1 MGEKIVLENTIVL
14 KRDKSGIK
22 KINSIILFLFILSYG
37 GVGVYMISTN
47 KLFIETAII
56 LLIIYFLA
64 VIFSFFKSK
73 INSKKNAPFI
83 FQCDVETLKYYPLIR
98 KGIAYSILLDEVK
111 DIHVL
116 WWGNGAN
123 KITINFY
130 QKPQFSTRT
139 ENDEEEIV
147 DKTIL
152 CFERIDVSLKDFN
165 NFFNSMNDKFSCP
178 VIFDKR

>member
-1 MGEKIVLENTIVL
+1 LENIIVL

-22 KINSIILFLFILSYG
+22 KINSIVLLLFILCYG

-47 KLFIETAII
+47 KLFIDTAIL
-56 LLIIYFLA
+56 LLIIYVLA
-64 VIFSFFKSK
+64 IFCSFVKGK
-73 INSKKNAPFI
+73 INTKKNAPFI
-83 FQCDVETLKYYPLIR
+83 LQCDGDTLEYYPLIR
-98 KGIAYSILLDEVK
+98 NGIVYRILLDEVK

-123 KITINFY
+123 KITVNFY

-139 ENDEEEIV
+139 EDEDIDIV
-147 DKTIL
+147 EKSVL

-165 NFFNSMNDKFSCP
+165 NFFYSMNAQFSCP

>member
-1 MGEKIVLENTIVL
+1 MENTIVL

-22 KINSIILFLFILSYG
+22 KINSIVLLLFILSYG

-47 KLFIETAII
+47 KLFIETAIL
-56 LLIIYFLA
+56 LLIIYVLA
-64 VIFSFFKSK
+64 ILFSFLKGK
-73 INSKKNAPFI
+73 VNTKKNAPFI
-83 FQCDVETLKYYPLIR
+83 LQCDGDTLEYYPLIR
-98 KGIAYSILLDEVK
+98 NDIVYRILLDEVK

-130 QKPQFSTRT
+130 QKPQFSTRI
-139 ENDEEEIV
+139 ENEEVNIV
-147 DKTIL
+147 EKSVIS
-152 CFERIDVSLKDFN
+152 FERIDVSLKDFN
-165 NFFNSMNDKFSCP
+165 NFFNSLNAQFSCP

>member
-1 MGEKIVLENTIVL
+1 MENTIVL

-22 KINSIILFLFILSYG
+22 KINSIVLLIFILSYG

-47 KLFIETAII
+47 KLFIETAIL
-56 LLIIYFLA
+56 LLIVYVLA
-64 VIFSFFKSK
+64 VFFSFLKGK
-73 INSKKNAPFI
+73 VNAKKNAPFI
-83 FQCDVETLKYYPLIR
+83 FQCDGDTLEYYPLISN
-98 KGIAYSILLDEVK
+98 GIVYRILLDEIK

-139 ENDEEEIV
+139 ENDEMKIV
-147 DKTIL
+147 EKSVVY
-152 CFERIDVSLKDFN
+152 FERIDVSLKDFN
-165 NFFNSMNDKFSCP
+165 NFFNSMNTQFSCP